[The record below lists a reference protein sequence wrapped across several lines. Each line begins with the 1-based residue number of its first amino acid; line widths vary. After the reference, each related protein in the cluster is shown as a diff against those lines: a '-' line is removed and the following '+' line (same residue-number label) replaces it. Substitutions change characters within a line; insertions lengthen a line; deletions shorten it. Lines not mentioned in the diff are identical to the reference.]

1 MTGTGVFHWRVRAE
15 FPKDASGTVPGPY
28 SAIQSFTRTIGEP
41 GNAKTDSAKDH
52 VLLSWDPRLGAKEYK
67 VQIASS
73 SDFSRTTETASTD
86 NTSYAPMMT
95 SSGFTTSSVLYWRV
109 AAVDEDRNQGD
120 WTQAEQI
127 RLQPRLRISV
137 GGLVR
142 AKRMSSVRVSVMS
155 GVGKRLAGAKVKL
168 TGLGIRAV
176 VKKTNTLGQVT
187 FKVRPKK
194 KGKLLVS
201 ATKPGFQAAYGS
213 LKVR

>member
-1 MTGTGVFHWRVRAE
+1 PA
-15 FPKDASGTVPGPY
+15 
-28 SAIQSFTRTIGEP
+28 
-41 GNAKTDSAKDH
+41 NAKTDSAKDH
-52 VLLSWDPRLGAKEYK
+52 ILLTWDPRLGVKEYK
-67 VQIASS
+67 VQIASTP
-73 SDFSRTTETASTD
+73 DFSRTVETTTTA
-86 NTSYAPMMT
+86 NPNYAPTM
-95 SSGFTTSSVLYWRV
+95 SSYSYDRATVLYWRV

-137 GGLVR
+137 GGL
-142 AKRMSSVRVSVMS
+142 AHPKRMSSVRVSVMS

-168 TGLGIRAV
+168 TGLGIRPV

-201 ATKPGFQAAYGS
+201 ATKPGFQAAYG
-213 LKVR
+213 